1 MKKIITDSA
10 LSDKFKE
17 FLMQFK
23 DEKGFK
29 YVEMIANCIKTN
41 QTIQINEKDFTK
53 EVNDLFEGQTIIT
66 IQKAIYRAVKEIFA
80 NDEGVSR
87 TSVAVKEDRIK
98 IKYKKIIFG
107 RLIKNEND
115 DDEVKFNVNRG
126 GKSFKVTVLEH
137 PITSLRPI
145 TLLRDETKYILV
157 YLPVREKEI
166 SEKTT
171 EPNFFNKA
179 FFVINNKIKNKDQE
193 RKLILPIEH
202 NELKE
207 NFRIKVLPEWNES
220 RWEYDDLTL
229 WIDETE
235 QTDPAKLYNLHD
247 KTIREY
253 IEFANEF
260 DYSYFNIWNIAT
272 YFYELFD
279 AFPYNDYTGTK
290 RAGKT
295 KSLELQ
301 KLVCFNPIMSADISG
316 SAMFRTIEG
325 IGATVLLDESEQFKN
340 PKNEQAQ
347 HIRTLFLQGFIRGQ
361 FAVRSEGKANEGFTP
376 QQFNLYSPKSL
387 AHINGIGDVLEDR
400 CIPQLMRRSKDKSM
414 LNSWP
419 DSRKDKRFTEI
430 RNLCYRLFLD
440 YANEIYE
447 LQDEAKKLL
456 SISGRELRL
465 WTPIITLA
473 LFFQKHGI
481 ENLVKK
487 IQIKTNESSKDRQLY
502 DEEESR
508 DLQLIDFCDKI
519 GVTLTEQEDSI
530 KNNPKGW
537 IPTEELYKR
546 LIDEENASKYGINPE
561 YFSRKKF
568 SETLRRIGLKKEKK
582 KGGISWLITRREI
595 DEIKERMG
603 MIEPKQA
610 TLDSSSLSSFSSLS
624 SPQAQEPTSK
634 SEPSEASE
642 VNDAK

>member
-1 MKKIITDSA
+1 
-10 LSDKFKE
+10 
-17 FLMQFK
+17 
-23 DEKGFK
+23 
-29 YVEMIANCIKTN
+29 
-41 QTIQINEKDFTK
+41 
-53 EVNDLFEGQTIIT
+53 
-66 IQKAIYRAVKEIFA
+66 
-80 NDEGVSR
+80 
-87 TSVAVKEDRIK
+87 
-98 IKYKKIIFG
+98 
-107 RLIKNEND
+107 
-115 DDEVKFNVNRG
+115 
-126 GKSFKVTVLEH
+126 
-137 PITSLRPI
+137 
-145 TLLRDETKYILV
+145 
-157 YLPVREKEI
+157 LPVREKEI

-171 EPNFFNKA
+171 EANFFNKA
-179 FFVINNKIKNKDQE
+179 FFVIHKQSDTE
-193 RKLILPIEH
+193 PKLILPIEH
-202 NELKE
+202 DDLKE
-207 NFRIKVLPEWNES
+207 NYRIRILTEWSDS
-220 RWEYDDLTL
+220 RWQYDNLTS
-229 WIDETE
+229 WISETKK
-235 QTDPAKLYNLHD
+235 TDPTILYNLHD

-253 IEFANEF
+253 IEFTNEF
-260 DYSYFNIWNIAT
+260 DYSYLNLWNIAT
-272 YFYELFD
+272 YFYELFE

-301 KLVCFNPIMSADISG
+301 KLICYNSIMSADMSG
-316 SAMFRTIEG
+316 SSMFRTIEG

-340 PKNEQAQ
+340 IKNEQAQ
-347 HIRTLFLQGFIRGQ
+347 HMRTLFIQGFIKGEYALRTQG
-361 FAVRSEGKANEGFTP
+361 ATDIGFTP
-376 QQFNLYSPKSL
+376 QYYNLYSPKSL

-400 CIPQLMRRSKDKSM
+400 CIPQLMRRSINKSM

-419 DSRKDKRFTEI
+419 SLSKDPRFFQI

-440 YANEIYE
+440 YADEVNE
-447 LQDEAKKLL
+447 LKDEARELL
-456 SISGRELRL
+456 SISGRELNL

-487 IQIKTNESSKDRQLY
+487 IQDKTNESSKDRQLY
-502 DEEESR
+502 DEEENR
-508 DLQLIDFCDKI
+508 ELLMINFCDEI
-519 GVTLTEQEDSI
+519 GVTLTDNDDSI